1 MSLGIFL
8 PLQFFEHF
16 KMIGVNSLNVS
27 WNLPVTPS
35 GPGFSVLENHF
46 DHSFSFSTCN
56 WSVPISSCSS
66 LGRLYLSK
74 NLSFLPGCSFYWHT
88 IAGSSLL

>member
-56 WSVPISSCSS
+56 WSVHIFYFVLVQSWE
-66 LGRLYLSK
+66 LFFNTIHK
-74 NLSFLPGCSFYWHT
+74 N
-88 IAGSSLL
+88 